1 MTTANPHFD
10 PDRIAGLNAVVD
22 GMADVLLAEHRAEQN
37 GKGSLSNLISRGLWE
52 AAQELGRAA
61 AVLARV
67 ARPSDEEVVEA
78 GAAMLI
84 EGRPGSWESAIV
96 FDWVREGENVRPDS
110 PARVRKLVGYLTKLA
125 QWPEPAPDIADR
137 LSQALGRAAIEVGSV
152 DALVGYA
159 WLDRLEAMTGP
170 YGPQPA

>member
-1 MTTANPHFD
+1 MTTANPYFD

-22 GMADVLLAEHRAEQN
+22 GMADVLLDEHRAAQN
-37 GKGSLSNLISRGLWE
+37 DKGSISDLIARGLWD

-67 ARPSDEEVVEA
+67 ARPSDKEVIEA

-96 FDWVREGENVRPDS
+96 FDWVREGENAHPDS
-110 PARVRKLVGYLTKLA
+110 PTRLRKFVEYLTKLA
-125 QWPEPAPDIADR
+125 QRPEPAPDIADL
-137 LSQALGRAAIEVGSV
+137 LSQALGKAATEVGSV